1 MTKPPKFDPA
11 HLTDAMRESAQ
22 QIWLAGV
29 GAFSKAQQEGG
40 KVFENLVNDGL
51 SMQRKSQ
58 AVAEEKWNQATQRM
72 SDMAEQISSKTVSS
86 VDRLETIFEDR
97 VIKALIRQGYPTP
110 QDWLALQHRVLA
122 LEEALMGAR
131 RAATAS
137 GGKPAPAKAA
147 KASAKPIATKKASK
161 APAKRTPQ
169 RGKA

>member
-1 MTKPPKFDPA
+1 MTKPPKFDPL

-51 SMQRKSQ
+51 SIQRKTQ
-58 AVAEEKWNQATQRM
+58 AAAEEKWSQATQRM
-72 SDMAEQISSKTVSS
+72 TDMAEQISHKTTGSI
-86 VDRLETIFEDR
+86 DRLETIFEDR

-122 LEEALMGAR
+122 LEAALAGNEPAKH
-131 RAATAS
+131 
-137 GGKPAPAKAA
+137 KPAPKADKTKVTKPKATAA
-147 KASAKPIATKKASK
+147 KTARAGKRPSVRSK
-161 APAKRTPQ
+161 T
-169 RGKA
+169 